1 MDVGLEV
8 FLKTAYKKYKKLS
21 LGVVCN
27 QASNSKNLVHI
38 SKLVLDKK
46 LGLKVSAFFGPQHG
60 IRGEKQD
67 NMIESDDFKDAE
79 TGLPVY
85 SLYGK
90 FREPTAENVRNID
103 AFVIDLQDIG
113 TRIYT
118 FMYTMANCMRA
129 AKTYNKKVIILDRP
143 NPIDGVHI
151 EGNILEAEFTS
162 FVGQYP
168 INVRHGMT
176 MGELALLFNEEFNIN
191 CDLEIVKV
199 KGWKRNSFA
208 IDWDRDWVP
217 PSPNIPVFQSAL
229 IFPGTVFIEGTL
241 VSEGRGTT
249 RPFEF
254 IGAPYIHSDKLANEM
269 NKLKLPGFY
278 FRPIYFQPTFQKW
291 KNEVCGGVQI
301 HLTDFKKIN
310 AFECGAY
317 LIAKIY
323 ELYPKE
329 FQWKS
334 PPYEYEFTKMPID
347 LIAGTSKF
355 REHVEN
361 GTISKFLELSK
372 KQCALFNKTRT
383 KYLLY

>member
-1 MDVGLEV
+1 
-8 FLKTAYKKYKKLS
+8 
-21 LGVVCN
+21 
-27 QASNSKNLVHI
+27 
-38 SKLVLDKK
+38 
-46 LGLKVSAFFGPQHG
+46 
-60 IRGEKQD
+60 
-67 NMIESDDFKDAE
+67 
-79 TGLPVY
+79 
-85 SLYGK
+85 
-90 FREPTAENVRNID
+90 
-103 AFVIDLQDIG
+103 
-113 TRIYT
+113 
-118 FMYTMANCMRA
+118 
-129 AKTYNKKVIILDRP
+129 
-143 NPIDGVHI
+143 VHI